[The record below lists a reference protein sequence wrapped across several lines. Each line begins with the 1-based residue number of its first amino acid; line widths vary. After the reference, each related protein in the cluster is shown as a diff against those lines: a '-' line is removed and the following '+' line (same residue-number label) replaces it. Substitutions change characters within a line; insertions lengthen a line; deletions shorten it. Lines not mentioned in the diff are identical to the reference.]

1 MIQFYAKVDKSGSKG
16 AFESIKTPSYSV
28 RHSEAQWDQK
38 QHKVMPKMTQVDSM
52 TQYEQYQFT
61 QCLKCTVHSGF

>member
-28 RHSEAQWDQK
+28 RHSGIK
-38 QHKVMPKMTQVDSM
+38 KKHKVMPKMALVDSM
-52 TQYEQYQFT
+52 AQYEQYQLT